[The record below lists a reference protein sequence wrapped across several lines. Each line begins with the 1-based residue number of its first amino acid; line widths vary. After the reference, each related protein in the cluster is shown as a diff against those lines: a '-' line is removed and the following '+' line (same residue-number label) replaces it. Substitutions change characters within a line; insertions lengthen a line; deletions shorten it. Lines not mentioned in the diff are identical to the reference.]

1 MRKTAWT
8 SLVLSVAVAALVS
21 GCSAGPATKPAAG
34 GSTSSGTSAEQPF
47 YAKPYPSITP
57 ESANEK
63 KAVANAAKA
72 LASYI
77 TNTEAGNK
85 QNGTNTAVFTNK
97 EGYEPRFVGYGFDV
111 LSGKLAD
118 GKFGSIQIAV
128 FDSAKQI
135 KPYSLWER
143 FGSVKRG
150 DGKMNDTYYQGVR
163 STMDSSA
170 YLVGLTPESAGEKAA
185 MAAVQAWANA
195 NAEPGFDKVLLTG
208 YAIQYGEGGKSPNM
222 MMVINP
228 EGTGYGAVANMGSQ

>member
-1 MRKTAWT
+1 MRKTVWT
-8 SLVLSVAVAALVS
+8 ALALSVAIVALVS
-21 GCSAGPATKPAAG
+21 GCSAGSGAKPAAA
-34 GSTSSGTSAEQPF
+34 GSSSGGASAEEPR

-85 QNGTNTAVFTNK
+85 QNGTNTLVFTNK
-97 EGYEPRFVGYGFDV
+97 EGYKPRFVGYGFDV

-118 GKFGSIQIAV
+118 GKFGSLQVAV
-128 FDSAKQI
+128 FDGQI
-135 KPYSLWER
+135 KPTTVWER

-163 STMDSSA
+163 SPMDSST

-185 MAAVQAWANA
+185 MAAVQAWAKA

-208 YAIQYGEGGKSPNM
+208 YAIQYGEGEKPPNM
-222 MMVINP
+222 MMMINP
-228 EGTGYGAVANMGSQ
+228 DGTGYGAVANMGSQ